1 LARVQAYH
9 PSVVKA
15 AQKYT
20 GTATAPEVSAWAKGC
35 ADALDGVGHS
45 AMGGQYRDIARNVT
59 AQGYAW
65 FTSAII
71 ADD

>member
-1 LARVQAYH
+1 MARVQVYH

-20 GTATAPEVSAWAKGC
+20 GTTTAGEVAAWAKGC
-35 ADALDGVGHS
+35 AEALDGVGHS
-45 AMGGQYRDIARNVT
+45 ATAGQYRDIARNVT